1 MLHLT
6 NQDFQEVKKLVELN
20 YYKAIYNKKEQIREF
35 HLSLYGFIP
44 LWCEKQTTD
53 LFIKITEFMEL
64 SNVKV
69 EEIKEGIRRYLGYAA
84 SFFKIEEGRKVPI
97 PLERIERALL
107 LIDNRASLVQVENAL
122 YF

>member
-1 MLHLT
+1 MLHLS
-6 NQDFQEVKKLVELN
+6 NSDILEVKQLVELN
-20 YYKAIYNKKEQIREF
+20 YYKAMHNKKEQIREF

-44 LWCEKQTTD
+44 QWCEKQTTE
-53 LFIKITEFMEL
+53 LFIKIKEFMEL

-69 EEIKEGIRRYLGYAA
+69 EKIKEGIRKYLGYNAA
-84 SFFKIEEGRKVPI
+84 FYRWIDGQKI
-97 PLERIERALL
+97 PLPLESIERALI